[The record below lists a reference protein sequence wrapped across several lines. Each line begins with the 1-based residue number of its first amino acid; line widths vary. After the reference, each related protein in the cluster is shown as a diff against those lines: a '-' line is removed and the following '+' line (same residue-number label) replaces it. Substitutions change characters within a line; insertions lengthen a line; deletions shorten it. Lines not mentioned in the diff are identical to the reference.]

1 MRATSEWLPG
11 SSNQLWNDR
20 GHDDPPTAFCITRLR
35 PVADPAGRR
44 RHLRPARLA
53 EVQSARRARNDP
65 DADPGR
71 APYPPTSAWLL
82 IALEIGGGALLILG
96 LLVRGVGVLFA
107 LDMAGAF
114 VLVHRTHGF
123 FITGGGNGV
132 ELVLLLGVVGLM
144 LACTGGG
151 RYGID
156 GSFVRRRR
164 DKLAERQVLDER
176 EFEPAL

>member
-1 MRATSEWLPG
+1 MTTPRPRSALLDFGLLLTRLVVGATFVLHGWQKF
-11 SSNQLWNDR
+11 NQL
-20 GHDDPPTAFCITRLR
+20 G
-35 PVADPAGRR
+35 V
-44 RHLRPARLA
+44 
-53 EVQSARRARNDP
+53 
-65 DADPGR
+65 PGTTQMLTQVG

-164 DKLAERQVLDER
+164 DKLAERQLLDER